1 MAVDS
6 MPPVIYAQLNY
17 LLTHSPYSI
26 KVEQMWS
33 GSKNPGFLDRF
44 TLTIPFC
51 LDYIK
56 CQYTISRDVIYNAQ
70 FPLLAPDIIFGPE
83 DENFRPYHGDGDVKN
98 SLSDWNFKD
107 PTRLLSLILELRN
120 SYMAYQKKRV
130 GDVNDDRLKFEINT
144 IYSQEGIEM
153 YMSSG
158 VDKAEEVKFA
168 VPLFEMDLNKMI
180 KGSTWR
186 HQQKIYL
193 QVIYPVS
200 RKHSA
205 MVSAPRLKLVSTPE
219 LKTLY
224 SIDDFRLPPWLEGMC
239 MAEYLPNLEEIL
251 HSQIRDAISSIE
263 VRRRFITLLAIPFGR
278 PLEADP
284 IFCRKATFLAC
295 SGVFTFLVHITL
307 PLQFP
312 RQQPALI
319 LQSSQHF
326 HSTPGNAPIKSATLQ
341 DYPWSPRW
349 DVAEMTERIFEY
361 LMEECL
367 NFKKYCNEVL
377 LQQR

>member
-6 MPPVIYAQLNY
+6 MPPIIYAQLNY
-17 LLTHSPYSI
+17 LLTHSPHSI

-44 TLTIPFC
+44 TLAIPFC

-56 CQYTISRDVIYNAQ
+56 WDVIYNAQ

-83 DENFRPYHGDGDVKN
+83 DESFRPYHAGGEGDLKPKN
-98 SLSDWNFKD
+98 SLSDWNCKD
-107 PTRLLSLILELRN
+107 PTKLLSLIHELRN
-120 SYMAYQKKRV
+120 LYMAYQKKRV
-130 GDVNDDRLKFEINT
+130 GNVDDERLKFEINT

-158 VDKAEEVKFA
+158 FDKPEEVKFA
-168 VPLFEMDLNKMI
+168 VPLLEMDLNKMVA
-180 KGSTWR
+180 GSTWR

-193 QVIYPVS
+193 QVIYPVG
-200 RKHSA
+200 RKFSA
-205 MVSAPRLKLVSTPE
+205 MSSAPRLKLVSTPE
-219 LKTLY
+219 LKSLF

-251 HSQIRDAISSIE
+251 QSQIRDAISSIE
-263 VRRRFITLLAIPFGR
+263 VRRKFITALAIPFGR

-284 IFCRKATFLAC
+284 VFCRKATFLAC
-295 SGVFTFLVHITL
+295 SGVFTFLVHFSL

-326 HSTPGNAPIKSATLQ
+326 HSPPGNAPIKSAILQ

>member
-6 MPPVIYAQLNY
+6 MPPIIYAQLNY

-44 TLTIPFC
+44 TLAIPFC

-56 CQYTISRDVIYNAQ
+56 WDVIYNAQ
-70 FPLLAPDIIFGPE
+70 FPLLAPDIVFGPE
-83 DENFRPYHGDGDVKN
+83 DEKFQPYKGDLKPKN
-98 SLSDWNFKD
+98 SLSDWNCKD
-107 PTRLLSLILELRN
+107 PTRLLSLIHELRTL
-120 SYMAYQKKRV
+120 YMAYQKKRV
-130 GDVNDDRLKFEINT
+130 GEVDDERLKFEINT

-158 VDKAEEVKFA
+158 VDKPEEVKFA
-168 VPLFEMDLNKMI
+168 VPLLEMDLNKMVA
-180 KGSTWR
+180 GSTWR

-193 QVIYPVS
+193 QVIHSIS
-200 RKHSA
+200 RKYTTVA
-205 MVSAPRLKLVSTPE
+205 SAPRLKLVSSPE
-219 LKTLY
+219 LKTLF
-224 SIDDFRLPPWLEGMC
+224 SIDEFRLPTWLEGMC
-239 MAEYLPNLEEIL
+239 MAEYIPNLEEML
-251 HSQIRDAISSIE
+251 ESQIRDAIALIE
-263 VRRRFITLLAIPFGR
+263 VRRKFITALSTPFGR
-278 PLEADP
+278 PVEADP
-284 IFCRKATFLAC
+284 VFCRKATFLAC
-295 SGVFTFLVHITL
+295 SGVFTFLVHFTF

-312 RQQPALI
+312 RQQPALV

-326 HSTPGNAPIKSATLQ
+326 HSHNNAPIKSATLQ

-349 DVAEMTERIFEY
+349 DVTEMTERIFEY
-361 LMEECL
+361 LVEECL